1 MKYHEMTSA
10 RIAEADRDQTLLIL
24 PIAAVEQHGP
34 HLPTGTDT
42 IICDAIANAVEA
54 RAPQSV
60 MLLPALW
67 LGASAHHLRFGATLD
82 ADLDIYIKLLRE
94 IARQPLLDGFS
105 RLMLLNG
112 HGGNIDPL
120 RVALRQLQ
128 TDFPDALLTG
138 APYWSLAENDIAG
151 AMDGADKSVGHAC
164 EFETSMIMHLRP
176 ELVDSDKIENQSGWL
191 PDLVDGLFVCRDM
204 KQRTK
209 AGATGRPDLASPEKG
224 AALFDAIVNRVVA
237 VAEKMLTEPLATTH
251 AKFTEENK

>member
-1 MKYHEMTSA
+1 MKFHEMTSA
-10 RIAEADRDQTLLIL
+10 QIAAANRDQTLLIL

-54 RAPQSV
+54 RAPETII
-60 MLLPALW
+60 LLPTLW

-82 ADLDIYIKLLRE
+82 ADLDIYIKLLQE
-94 IARQPLLDGFS
+94 IVRQPLLDGFS

-138 APYWSLAENDIAG
+138 APYWSMAEEDIAN

-176 ELVDSDKIENQSGWL
+176 ELVDTDKLADQSGWL
-191 PDLVDGLFVCRDM
+191 PDVLDGLFICRDL

-209 AGATGRPDLASPEKG
+209 AGATGRPDLATPEKG
-224 AALFDAIVNRVVA
+224 AALFKAIVNRIGA
-237 VAEKMLTEPLATTH
+237 VAEKLLAEPLVTIHDQA
-251 AKFTEENK
+251 